1 MFSRPTDAP
10 VPLTRLSHGEAGQ
23 TFGQV
28 WAYEQTRGGS
38 LRAWLGRI
46 SGRADRRLLFALAT
60 VTQEL
65 LTRCDELAQ
74 RLESHQAATDD
85 VTVAFSTD
93 VTQLRAEVER
103 LQRQVTS
110 RQPPVG

>member
-10 VPLTRLSHGEAGQ
+10 APLTRLGDGEAGQ
-23 TFGQV
+23 VFNQV

-65 LTRCDELAQ
+65 LIRLDEVAQ
-74 RLESHQAATDD
+74 RLERQETLTED
-85 VTVAFSTD
+85 VTGAFGED
-93 VTQLRAEVER
+93 VTQMRVEVER
-103 LQRQVTS
+103 LRRLVES
-110 RQPPVG
+110 LRSPPG